1 MMRKDKARRFDG
13 KKGWISNSTKDLT
26 NKIYSYYFQHV
37 DEEPD
42 DWNFSNEKGRY
53 TGILNYIRYIWK
65 FKYYYHGILYDMY
78 EENSYEPSE
87 DATLAAFNLH
97 LVSKEEDGS
106 LPFYAIFER
115 NKDKR
120 KVSDWYLKSIIIN
133 DGNSEYENKLT
144 LSDDKSLSPGH
155 LIRTKFPSHFVFTW
169 FNSSHFFDNRMRLPM
184 DIRTRIHNTKEISDT
199 ILKSLF
205 DEYSMGD
212 DGYYHYINGDSEK
225 NTVKDFK
232 PHLLIEKWYAKAPK
246 GGTPDTLLNPNTDSF
261 LYPLFID
268 DELIPEASLVFE
280 ETLKTEQKIHISGKT
295 IYSLRQAYRN
305 AILLRGLH
313 GMENTWL
320 SKTAVENSIKKD
332 CKDKVPDAK
341 VDTENK
347 F

>member
-1 MMRKDKARRFDG
+1 MREEKAGIFDG
-13 KKGWISNSTKDLT
+13 ENGWISNSMEDLT
-26 NKIYSYYFQHV
+26 NKIDSYYFQHV
-37 DEEPD
+37 DEEPE
-42 DWNFSNEKGRY
+42 DWNFSDETDRY
-53 TGILNYIRYIWK
+53 TGILNYIRYTWR
-65 FKYYYHGILYDMY
+65 FKYYYHGILYDKC

-97 LVSKEEDGS
+97 LVSKEEDGY

-133 DGNSEYENKLT
+133 DGNSEYENKLH
-144 LSDDKSLSPGH
+144 LSKDKSLSLEH

-169 FNSSHFFDNRMRLPM
+169 FNSIHFFENKMRLPEE
-184 DIRTRIHNTKEISDT
+184 IRTRIHNTKEMSDT

-232 PHLLIEKWYAKAPK
+232 PHLLIEKWYPNAPK
-246 GGTPDTLLNPNTDSF
+246 GRTPDTLLNPNTDSF

-268 DELIPEASLVFE
+268 DELVPEASLVFE
-280 ETLKTEQKIHISGKT
+280 ETLETGQNIYFSGNT

-313 GMENTWL
+313 GMENIWL
-320 SKTAVENSIKKD
+320 SKTAVENSIKKG
-332 CKDKVPDAK
+332 CKDKISCKDK
-341 VDTENK
+341 Y
-347 F
+347 

>member
-1 MMRKDKARRFDG
+1 MHKPKFFDS
-13 KKGWISNSTKDLT
+13 WISNSTEDLT
-26 NKIYSYYFQHV
+26 NKIDSYYFQHV

-42 DWNFSNEKGRY
+42 DWSFSDEQDRY
-53 TGILNYIRYIWK
+53 TGILNYIRYIWM
-65 FKYYYHGILYDMY
+65 FKWHYHGILYDKY

-115 NKDKR
+115 NKNKH
-120 KVSDWYLKSIIIN
+120 KVSDWYLKCLILN
-133 DGNSEYENKLT
+133 DGNSEYENKLH
-144 LSDDKSLSPGH
+144 LSADKSLSPEH

-169 FNSSHFFDNRMRLPM
+169 FNTSHFFDNRKRLPM
-184 DIRTRIHNTKEISDT
+184 DIRTRIHNTKEMSDT

-212 DGYYHYINGDSEK
+212 DGYYHYINGDSDK
-225 NTVKDFK
+225 KTVKDFK
-232 PHLLIEKWYAKAPK
+232 PHLLIEKWYAEAPK
-246 GGTPDTLLNPNTDSF
+246 GRTPDTLLNPNTNSF

-268 DELIPEASLVFE
+268 DELVPEASLVFE
-280 ETLKTEQKIHISGKT
+280 ETLETEQNIHFSGKT

-313 GMENTWL
+313 GMENIWL
-320 SKTAVENSIKKD
+320 SKTAVENSIKKG
-332 CKDKVPDAK
+332 CKDKH
-341 VDTENK
+341 
-347 F
+347 

>member
-1 MMRKDKARRFDG
+1 MREEKAGIFDG
-13 KKGWISNSTKDLT
+13 ENGWISNSMEDLT
-26 NKIYSYYFQHV
+26 NKIDSYYFQHV

-42 DWNFSNEKGRY
+42 DWNFSDEQDRY
-53 TGILNYIRYIWK
+53 KGILNYICYIWM
-65 FKYYYHGILYDMY
+65 FKYYYHGILYDKY
-78 EENSYEPSE
+78 EEDSCYEPSE

-97 LVSKEEDGS
+97 LVSKEEDGY

-120 KVSDWYLKSIIIN
+120 KVSDWYLKNIIIN

-144 LSDDKSLSPGH
+144 LSDDKRLSPDH

-169 FNSSHFFDNRMRLPM
+169 FNTNHFFDNRKRLPK
-184 DIRTRIHNTKEISDT
+184 DIRTRIHNSKEMSDT

-268 DELIPEASLVFE
+268 DELVPEASLVFE
-280 ETLKTEQKIHISGKT
+280 ETLETGQNIYFSGNT

-313 GMENTWL
+313 GMENIWL
-320 SKTAVENSIKKD
+320 SKTAVENSIKKG
-332 CKDKVPDAK
+332 CKDKIGCKDK
-341 VDTENK
+341 Y
-347 F
+347 